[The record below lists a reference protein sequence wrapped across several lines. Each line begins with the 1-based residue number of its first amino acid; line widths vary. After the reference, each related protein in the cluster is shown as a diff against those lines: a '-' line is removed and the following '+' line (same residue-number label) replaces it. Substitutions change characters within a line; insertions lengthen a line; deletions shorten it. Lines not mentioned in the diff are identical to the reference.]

1 MKAGRSIVQI
11 KLYTHNV
18 QNIASFTQINKKSP
32 GDLIAENK
40 NINSLPTKGKNLS
53 AVHNALRIFT
63 KNLPIAVNARTTFR
77 MKENIILILF
87 IYFFQLEISCLMI
100 ILSCF
105 FGTLTLGYQIRIF
118 QVRHCKKT
126 KSSLKKS
133 KEFAQKIK
141 RVRTFKNIRLTVDN

>member
-53 AVHNALRIFT
+53 AVHNALIIFA

-105 FGTLTLGYQIRIF
+105 FGTLTLCSKARVTKSVSSKSVI
-118 QVRHCKKT
+118 VKKK

-133 KEFAQKIK
+133 KEFALLK
-141 RVRTFKNIRLTVDN
+141 VLG